1 MGKYLERAKELRA
14 SNERHYNCTQAVVM
28 PFSELLGIDEETAF
42 RLGSNFGSGMRTG
55 SVCGAIT
62 GGLMVLGM
70 LGKDKPSD
78 ATGFIRRIRDNHEG
92 RTMCADL
99 LRVNAQR
106 GGNTVTGWSMNP
118 WKFLKNCSVYRKQN
132 RRFADW

>member
-14 SNERHYNCTQAVVM
+14 SNERHYNCTQAVVI

-78 ATGFIRRIRDNHEG
+78 ASGFIRRIRDNHDG
-92 RTMCADL
+92 M
-99 LRVNAQR
+99 QR
-106 GGNTVTGWSMNP
+106 GGNKKEHCDGMVYE
-118 WKFLKNCSVYRKQN
+118 SVEILEELLGLS
-132 RRFADW
+132 

>member
-14 SNERHYNCTQAVVM
+14 SKERHYNCTQAVVM

-78 ATGFIRRIRDNHEG
+78 ASGFIRRIRDNHEG
-92 RTMCADL
+92 MTMCADL

-106 GGNTVTGWSMNP
+106 GGNKKEHCDGMVYE
-118 WKFLKNCSVYRKQN
+118 SVEILEELLGLS
-132 RRFADW
+132 